1 MVPIPSKLRLFTH
14 TTLVTPTAILQS
26 SQVKP
31 KCAVWA
37 RTLATTAHSPR
48 SKVESLPSDALQGV
62 SSGITLLCGG
72 FGLCGVPDTLIDAL
86 KERSE
91 VQNITAVSNNAGT
104 ANSGL
109 SKLLESGQVTKMIAS
124 YIGNNKIFEKL
135 YLGGKIDLELTPQGT
150 LAERCRAGGAGIPAF
165 YVPAGYGTWVQT
177 GELPVRYD
185 DAGNVIKK
193 STPKEVREFEGRN
206 YLLERGI
213 FGDVAF
219 IKAYK
224 ADTLGNC
231 YFRLAAR
238 NFNSTFGR
246 AAKYIIVEAEHIVE
260 PGEIAPEDVHLPGIY
275 VSKVIQ
281 STAEKK
287 IEFVTVQKDKSDS
300 ESRTTEDVDPSTPEG
315 RRERIIQRAAK
326 EFKDGDYANLGIGMP
341 TLTPNFLANDVS
353 VILQSENGILGLG
366 PYPKK
371 GDEDADLINA
381 GKETVTITPGG
392 SVFGSDEAFAM
403 IRSGRIH
410 LTVLGALQVSQY
422 GDLANWALPGK
433 VKGMGGAMDLVA
445 NPTKTRVVVVMD
457 LVDKKG
463 SPKILKKCE
472 FPLTGIKCVSR
483 IITDLA
489 VFDVDSERGLTLI
502 EIADGYTAKDIEGM
516 VGAPFEV
523 SPTVTTISV

>member
-1 MVPIPSKLRLFTH
+1 MPMPTRHTDRKCNCPVTSNTSALRITIPSPTLILLFDSIFFLH
-14 TTLVTPTAILQS
+14 EDND
-26 SQVKP
+26 
-31 KCAVWA
+31 
-37 RTLATTAHSPR
+37 PR
-48 SKVESLPSDALQGV
+48 SKVEALPSDALQGV

-91 VQNITAVSNNAGT
+91 VQNIMAVSNNAGT

-124 YIGNNKIFEKL
+124 YIGSNKIFEQL
-135 YLGGKIDLELTPQGT
+135 YLSGEIDLELTPQGT

-165 YVPAGYGTWVQT
+165 YVPTGYGKWVQT

-193 STPKEVREFEGRN
+193 SNPKEVREFEGRK

-246 AAKYIIVEAEHIVE
+246 AVKYMIVEAEHIVE
-260 PGEIAPEDVHLPGIY
+260 PGAIAPEDLHLPGIY

-287 IEFVTVQKDKSDS
+287 IEFVTVLKEK
-300 ESRTTEDVDPSTPEG
+300 R
-315 RRERIIQRAAK
+315 RRERIIRRAAK
-326 EFKDGDYANLGIGMP
+326 EFKDGDYVNLGIGRPM
-341 TLTPNFLANDVS
+341 LTPNFSADDIS
-353 VILQSENGILGLG
+353 VTWQSENGILGLG
-366 PYPKK
+366 PYPKI

-381 GKETVTITPGG
+381 GKETVTVNPGS
-392 SVFGSDEAFAM
+392 SVFGSDEVFAM
-403 IRSGRIH
+403 IKSDRIN
-410 LTVLGALQVSQY
+410 LTVLVAH
-422 GDLANWALPGK
+422 
-433 VKGMGGAMDLVA
+433 LVV
-445 NPTKTRVVVVMD
+445 NPTKTRIVVVMY

-463 SPKILKKCE
+463 CPRILKECE
-472 FPLTGIKCVSR
+472 FPLSGTKCGS
-483 IITDLA
+483 IIIADVA
-489 VFDVDSERGLTLI
+489 VF
-502 EIADGYTAKDIEGM
+502 DGYTAEDIKDN
-516 VGAPFEV
+516 VGQP
-523 SPTVTTISV
+523 P

>member
-1 MVPIPSKLRLFTH
+1 MVPIQSKFRLFVN
-14 TTLVTPTAILQS
+14 TTLVTPTVFLRPLL
-26 SQVKP
+26 VER
-31 KCAVWA
+31 KCA
-37 RTLATTAHSPR
+37 PR
-48 SKVESLPSDALQGV
+48 SKVEALPSDALQGV

-124 YIGNNKIFEKL
+124 YIGSNKIFEQL
-135 YLGGKIDLELTPQGT
+135 YLSGQIDLELTPQGT
-150 LAERCRAGGAGIPAF
+150 LAERCRAGGAGIPAL

-185 DAGNVIKK
+185 DAGNVITK
-193 STPKEVREFEGRN
+193 SNPKEVREFEGRN

-246 AAKYIIVEAEHIVE
+246 AAKYTIVEAEHIVE
-260 PGEIAPEDVHLPGIY
+260 PGAIAPEDVHLPGIY

-287 IEFVTVQKDKSDS
+287 IEFVTVLKEKGTS
-300 ESRTTEDVDPSTPEG
+300 ESKTENFDSSTPEA
-315 RRERIIQRAAK
+315 RRERIIRRAAK
-326 EFKDGDYANLGIGMP
+326 EFKDGDYVNLGIGMP
-341 TLTPNFLANDVS
+341 TLTPNFLADDIS
-353 VILQSENGILGLG
+353 VTLQSENGILGLG
-366 PYPKK
+366 PYPKM

-381 GKETVTITPGG
+381 GKETVTVNPGS

-403 IRSGRIH
+403 IRSGRIN
-410 LTVLGALQVSQY
+410 LTVLGAMQVSQY
-422 GDLANWALPGK
+422 GDLANWALPGM
-433 VKGMGGAMDLVA
+433 VKGMGGAMDLVT
-445 NPTKTRVVVVMD
+445 NPTTTRVVVVMD

-463 SPKILKKCE
+463 RPKILKECE
-472 FPLTGIKCVSR
+472 FPLTGTKCVSR

-502 EIADGYTAKDIEGM
+502 EIAEGYTAEDIEGK
-516 VGAPFEV
+516 VGAPFEI
-523 SPTVTTISV
+523 SHTVTTIQV